1 MKSKLSKAVAVS
13 VAVMALGGV
22 AAPAYADVA
31 TGGHS
36 AGVVSGSEPFV
47 AGRWTHFAHT
57 THVHTADSGRGWA
70 TATHGTTAVGG
81 ERSDLVVIG

>member
-1 MKSKLSKAVAVS
+1 MKSTLNKALAVS
-13 VAVMALGGV
+13 VLVLALGGA

-47 AGRWTHFAHT
+47 GGRWMQFAHT
-57 THVHTADSGRGWA
+57 THVHTASSGHGWA
-70 TATHGTTAVGG
+70 TATADATAVGG
-81 ERSDLVVIG
+81 ERSDLVVIR